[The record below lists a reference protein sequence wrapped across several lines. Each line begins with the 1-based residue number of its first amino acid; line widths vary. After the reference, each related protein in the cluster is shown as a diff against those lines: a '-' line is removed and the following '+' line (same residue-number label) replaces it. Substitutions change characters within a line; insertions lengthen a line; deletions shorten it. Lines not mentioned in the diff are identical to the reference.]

1 MVYVSKKKTST
12 TASSANE
19 SDASSRTITP
29 SPRVSGRGRQSKV
42 PSRFV
47 EAQDD
52 DDDEIS
58 RKRERKKANDAAS
71 KRKREQAKQ
80 QEDQE
85 PKRPKHKPNG
95 YRSVPHSTYSYTPTL
110 VAPPPPLPPPPPL
123 YYDPEP
129 SFAENARLAEEKSK
143 ILMDDRYSV
152 ANSVVE
158 EAGPS
163 TPKKEKNGGEG
174 GDEQMDVDDGEE
186 SDVSTASVDSYD
198 FVIPKGGS
206 EQNVRKHLRLW
217 VRRLKS
223 TSKALDVRDTS
234 TQRSTRLKTEKA
246 EIEGRG
252 QPYTWIKC
260 DNPNCGKWRALAK
273 GMEIK
278 DIMTPKPFY
287 YKNRP
292 DKWYCVQNWWDE
304 KLSSCTAPQECLPD
318 EVFSSKGRAFIN
330 NKAYTASEPEN
341 EMFPGMVLP
350 FFCNTDENNV

>member
-12 TASSANE
+12 TASNANE
-19 SDASSRTITP
+19 SDVSSRTITP

-95 YRSVPHSTYSYTPTL
+95 YRS
-110 VAPPPPLPPPPPL
+110 
-123 YYDPEP
+123 P

-287 YKNRP
+287 YKNCP

-304 KLSSCTAPQECLPD
+304 KLSSCAAPQECLPD

-341 EMFPGMVLP
+341 QMFPGMVLP